1 MGLNS
6 TRRSPTLAANVHSS
20 ERGRVPIGTAASPT
34 SMMREYQ
41 IRFAAGFL
49 ALLTVASVTLA
60 WINFR
65 KGTQFVAPY
74 DGVSWV
80 ERDGGIAADRVEANG
95 PGARAGIEAGD
106 RLVEVEGQPVSRSEE
121 RRVGKECRDR
131 GSAYE

>member
-1 MGLNS
+1 MK
-6 TRRSPTLAANVHSS
+6 RD
-20 ERGRVPIGTAASPT
+20 
-34 SMMREYQ
+34 YQ

-95 PGARAGIEAGD
+95 PGARAGIEAGHAY
-106 RLVEVEGQPVSRSEE
+106 
-121 RRVGKECRDR
+121 RRYSD
-131 GSAYE
+131 